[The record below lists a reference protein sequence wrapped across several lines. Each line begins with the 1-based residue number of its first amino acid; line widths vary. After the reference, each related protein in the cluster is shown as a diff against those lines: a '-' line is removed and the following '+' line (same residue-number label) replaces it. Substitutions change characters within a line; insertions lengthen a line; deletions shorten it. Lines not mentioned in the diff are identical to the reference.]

1 MKWRELFEGL
11 FRPAAGEE
19 FQQWEPTLQ
28 RTRQLLED
36 RDFRTLTDLVR
47 EHRHSELLTRGI
59 GLEMMA
65 RLPLLLTSPDEAAH
79 ALRELSWGEH
89 FVAGRMVPSKGGSD
103 LYLYNLHSAAVFL
116 LDRDEARVGKG
127 ADQIIKLIDVDAFVA
142 WLRDTVGDAALA
154 DAIARECPAD
164 DPYRDRL
171 ENVQRLLALR
181 MVQYGAASDAMN
193 AADAEQDEG
202 A

>member
-1 MKWRELFEGL
+1 
-11 FRPAAGEE
+11 
-19 FQQWEPTLQ
+19 
-28 RTRQLLED
+28 
-36 RDFRTLTDLVR
+36 
-47 EHRHSELLTRGI
+47 
-59 GLEMMA
+59 MA
-65 RLPLLLTSPDEAAH
+65 EACRRFPLPSPDEAAH

-89 FVAGRMVPSKGGSD
+89 FVAGRMAPSKGGSD

-171 ENVQRLLALR
+171 ENAQRLLALR

>member
-1 MKWRELFEGL
+1 
-11 FRPAAGEE
+11 
-19 FQQWEPTLQ
+19 
-28 RTRQLLED
+28 
-36 RDFRTLTDLVR
+36 
-47 EHRHSELLTRGI
+47 
-59 GLEMMA
+59 MA
-65 RLPLLLTSPDEAAH
+65 EACRRFPLPSPDEAAH

-154 DAIARECPAD
+154 DVRPTSPTATAWRTCSGCSRCAWSSTGPRAT
-164 DPYRDRL
+164 R
-171 ENVQRLLALR
+171 
-181 MVQYGAASDAMN
+181 
-193 AADAEQDEG
+193 
-202 A
+202 